1 MRATSTPET
10 FRVSSMMRPMAPRVM
25 AASFRAK
32 NCRAPESPRPLT
44 PKRPGMGVQGA
55 LSVLPGL
62 RTEGGVAAF
71 GSRVHVGHVQAAPSP
86 GPVRLPVG
94 IVLAFANHLDGENTA
109 ALGAQVAGQSLGHE
123 RHHAIGIGVGKKS
136 QSSEVDGQDGNLAVM
151 EQVHGMQHGAVAAEH
166 DDQRQLPGQL
176 RTHVTAPLVGAK

>member
-55 LSVLPGL
+55 LSVFPGL

-71 GSRVHVGHVQAAPSP
+71 GSAFTSGMSQAAPSP
-86 GPVRLPVG
+86 IL
-94 IVLAFANHLDGENTA
+94 LA
-109 ALGAQVAGQSLGHE
+109 S
-123 RHHAIGIGVGKKS
+123 
-136 QSSEVDGQDGNLAVM
+136 
-151 EQVHGMQHGAVAAEH
+151 
-166 DDQRQLPGQL
+166 P
-176 RTHVTAPLVGAK
+176 